1 MFLDRPV
8 VVLARVLVLAGA
20 RAAENLVVRR
30 RWAVTSALWGLVACV
45 AAPGA
50 AQAAAAPAAPADHV
64 KPAAPAKS
72 GEAAPIMSLVPQ
84 PAKIEPK
91 SGFFA
96 LYASTKFAAPA
107 PLRALA
113 ERFAGELRAG
123 TGLPLPVGA
132 PGGGKAI
139 ALALDP
145 QLAAALGDE
154 GYRLRVAA
162 GKVEVRAAK
171 PAGIFYG
178 LQTFRQ
184 LLPPEVFRRAPSG
197 QIADWRA
204 PCVEIE
210 DKPRFS
216 WRGSHLDVGRHFQ
229 SKEAILKHLDLMA
242 MHKLNVFQWHLT
254 EDQGWR
260 LEIKKYPKLT
270 EVGAWRKDSA
280 LGPPPEDETVKKN
293 WRFAGK
299 GHGGFY
305 TQDDAR
311 EVVRYAADRFI
322 TVVPE
327 IEMPGHAK
335 AAIAAYPELGNTGAK
350 VEVET
355 TWGVFHE
362 IFSPTDQTLHFL
374 QDVLEEVL
382 AIFPSKF
389 IHVGGDEAVKTEWKA
404 SPVAQAR
411 MKALGLKSEEQL
423 QSWFIQQMG
432 AWLNA
437 HGRRLV
443 GWDEILEGGLAP
455 GATVMAWRGIEHA
468 VAAAKLGHDAVMAP
482 TDWTYLDYL
491 QSKDPN
497 EPVGIGGNNPLENV
511 YAFDPIPG
519 ALPPELEKH
528 ILGGQAQIWTEY
540 IPNAKHL
547 EYMAWPRLCALA
559 ETVWSPRAARDFA
572 GFKARLAGG
581 HLARLGYLDVA
592 YRPLTGPLPTA
603 LTIP

>member
-1 MFLDRPV
+1 MLPD
-8 VVLARVLVLAGA
+8 
-20 RAAENLVVRR
+20 RAAAHLPCRAHSPCRPHRR
-30 RWAVTSALWGLVACV
+30 RFDVGRWAGIAVGSV
-45 AAPGA
+45 AALLAMRVA
-50 AQAAAAPAAPADHV
+50 ASAEIT
-64 KPAAPAKS
+64 KPAAPAPS
-72 GEAAPIMSLVPQ
+72 GEAAPIMNLVPL
-84 PAKIEPK
+84 PAKVVSKPGEFTLDDKTRI
-91 SGFFA
+91 
-96 LYASTKFAAPA
+96 AAPA
-107 PLRALA
+107 ALRGVAQ
-113 ERFAGELRAG
+113 RFAADLRPG
-123 TGLPLPVGA
+123 TGLDLPIGTA
-132 PGGGKAI
+132 AAGGKAI
-139 ALALDP
+139 TLALDAK
-145 QLAAALGDE
+145 LAGALGDE
-154 GYRLRVAA
+154 GYRLVVSAR
-162 GKVEVRAAK
+162 KVEVRAAK
-171 PAGIFYG
+171 PAGVFYG

-184 LLPPEVFRRAPSG
+184 LLPPEVFRRAPV
-197 QIADWRA
+197 APDLTWKA

-216 WRGSHLDVGRHFQ
+216 WRGSHLDVGRHFHA
-229 SKEAILKHLDLMA
+229 KETILKHLDLMA
-242 MHKLNVFQWHLT
+242 LHKLNVFQWHLT

-270 EVGAWRKDSA
+270 TVGAWRKDSA
-280 LGPPPEDETVKKN
+280 LGPPPEDEKVKTN
-293 WRFAGK
+293 WRFRGK

-311 EVVRYAADRFI
+311 EVVRYAAERFI

-362 IFSPTDQTLHFL
+362 IFSPTDQTLKFL
-374 QDVLEEVL
+374 QDVMEEVL

-404 SPVAQAR
+404 SPIAQAR
-411 MKALGLKSEEQL
+411 MKALGLKTEEQL
-423 QSWFIQQMG
+423 QSWFVKQMG

-468 VAAAKLGHDAVMAP
+468 VSAAKQGHDAIMAP

-491 QSKDPN
+491 QSKDPK

-559 ETVWSPRAARDFA
+559 ETVWSPRSGRDFK
-572 GFKARLAGG
+572 GFKARLEGG